1 MNSMLRLIKRPSIV
15 ACKTRSRK
23 MCSGHNPKGWV
34 GHGEARGSKTAFL
47 FTKPSTNVDIIKLLK
62 VGGPSLAQID
72 NPENGPSFGK
82 WKKTSVTLH
91 THTHTCMHLNRSLFF
106 LCGCS
111 FISNPFRW
119 C

>member
-1 MNSMLRLIKRPSIV
+1 MLLVCVILISMVGMHMNSMLRLIKGPSIV

-82 WKKTSVTLH
+82 WEKTSITLYAH
-91 THTHTCMHLNRSLFF
+91 THASKSFFIFSL
-106 LCGCS
+106 
-111 FISNPFRW
+111 
-119 C
+119 